1 MEVIL
6 LERVSKLGALGQT
19 VKVKDGYARNFL
31 LPRGKALRA
40 NAANKAKFESQ
51 RVELEARNAETR
63 KGAEADGK
71 KLEGKTFVIIRQ
83 AGESGQ
89 LYGSVSPRDISDAAV
104 AASGVSVHRN
114 HVELRNPIKI
124 IGMHKVEIALH
135 PEVSVTVTVNVARSE
150 EEAAAQERGEV
161 LTGPASDRAEVR
173 AAAEALFEEAQADAA
188 AEEAAEDVAAKPKSK
203 SGRAARPKAGA
214 ADIE

>member
-40 NAANKAKFESQ
+40 NASNKAKFELQ
-51 RVELEARNAETR
+51 RADLEVKNAETR
-63 KGAEADGK
+63 KGSEADGA
-71 KLEGKTFVIIRQ
+71 KLEGKSIVIIRQ

-89 LYGSVSPRDISDAAV
+89 LYGSVSPRDIADAASEK
-104 AASGVSVHRN
+104 SGVAVHRN
-114 HVELRNPIKI
+114 HVELQVPIKT
-124 IGMHKVEIALH
+124 IGVYTVEIALH
-135 PEVSVTVTVNVARSE
+135 PEVSVNVTVNVARTAD
-150 EEAAAQERGEV
+150 EAAAQARGED
-161 LTGPASDRAEVR
+161 LSGPASDRAEVR

-188 AEEAAEDVAAKPKSK
+188 AEEEAEFSAQPKAK
-203 SGRAARPKAGA
+203 SGRAAKPKAGA